1 MRFYSKFTNLQY
13 GAKRRKD
20 GQIGN
25 QIHASANGAFTCFRI
40 AGSGFPGLSRV
51 IERVSIRPCTAN
63 HNIFHCYPSFHLVV
77 TRMLFLQ
84 KKKRSHPHKNIVR
97 DESAELTCYHPV
109 SLASH
114 DSKPYQVRIG
124 NDLSK
129 LYRGNGRTRRSLTR
143 GLGAQL
149 KDHVQPGL
157 LHPLTARQGRRDSL
171 KSVPGLLF
179 LIIAVNP

>member
-1 MRFYSKFTNLQY
+1 MLWIGCFGIEIVGKAQLLENSTKFFM
-13 GAKRRKD
+13 
-20 GQIGN
+20 I
-25 QIHASANGAFTCFRI
+25 AFADCFRTDSFLFGADGDRRSVTVA
-40 AGSGFPGLSRV
+40 AGHIEDAISLCPV
-51 IERVSIRPCTAN
+51 ITSQYVAGKKRSDMSDMKGTVCVRPCTAN

-124 NDLSK
+124 NGLS
-129 LYRGNGRTRRSLTR
+129 R
-143 GLGAQL
+143 
-149 KDHVQPGL
+149 
-157 LHPLTARQGRRDSL
+157 
-171 KSVPGLLF
+171 
-179 LIIAVNP
+179 